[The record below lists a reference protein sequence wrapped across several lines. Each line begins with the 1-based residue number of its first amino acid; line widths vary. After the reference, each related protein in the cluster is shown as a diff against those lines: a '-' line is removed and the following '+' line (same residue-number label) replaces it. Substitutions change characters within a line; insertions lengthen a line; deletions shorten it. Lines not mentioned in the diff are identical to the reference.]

1 MLLSAVSFLVVAQSG
16 SEVPEGFMNNPI
28 YTDPVHPFQTHRQD
42 EESLNLNVCYIQC
55 MWLFQDSFC
64 VNEESQ
70 SEVMEAS
77 ALEVAEA
84 VLEAEAK
91 WKRRKRKRIMCATDC
106 VEGTSEN
113 WFKSDSVT
121 RKKRLRIVTLE
132 SSDSEK
138 DEDVNNVS
146 TTAANNGQVQKQIE
160 VTLPKI
166 HMGCVNTNRSRVSGA
181 DNIETQFSCVK
192 SVGCESVST
201 KETETVTTGEGWEW
215 NDWNFDQAELP
226 SCDRF
231 LEEKNNNKHALI
243 CDNETKSLDEKSVS
257 TKQNE
262 TVTVSD
268 GWDWND
274 WNFDQVEL
282 PSCDQFFVEKDNKKH
297 TFISAGATEEK
308 HSLSACSTKVIPKA
322 VRSLNAEFNRE
333 TVPTLSG
340 ETETRKLPLVEDD
353 NSVLPPPASSS
364 AELPKEQ
371 GMKSYGTAV
380 LEVSQ

>member
-1 MLLSAVSFLVVAQSG
+1 M
-16 SEVPEGFMNNPI
+16 
-28 YTDPVHPFQTHRQD
+28 
-42 EESLNLNVCYIQC
+42 
-55 MWLFQDSFC
+55 
-64 VNEESQ
+64 NEESQ

-91 WKRRKRKRIMCATDC
+91 WKRRKRKRMCATDC

-113 WFKSDSVT
+113 CFKSDSIM
-121 RKKRLRIVTLE
+121 RKKRRHRIVTLE

-138 DEDVNNVS
+138 DEDLNNVS
-146 TTAANNGQVQKQIE
+146 TTAANKGQVQNQIE
-160 VTLPKI
+160 VPPPKI
-166 HMGCVNTNRSRVSGA
+166 HMGGVNTNRNSVSGA
-181 DNIETQFSCVK
+181 GNIETEFSCMK
-192 SVGCESVST
+192 SVSCESVAT
-201 KETETVTTGEGWEW
+201 KETETVTVGEGWDW
-215 NDWNFDQAELP
+215 NDWNFDEAESP
-226 SCDRF
+226 SCDQF
-231 LEEKNNNKHALI
+231 LEEKDNNKHTLI
-243 CDNETKSLDEKSVS
+243 CDSETKSSVGKSVS
-257 TKQNE
+257 TKQAE
-262 TVTVSD
+262 TVTAGD

-282 PSCDQFFVEKDNKKH
+282 PSCDQFFVEKDDKKH

-322 VRSLNAEFNRE
+322 VRSLNSEFNKE
-333 TVPTLSG
+333 TVPTLLSS
-340 ETETRKLPLVEDD
+340 ETEKRKLPLAEDD
-353 NSVLPPPASSS
+353 NSVLPPPDSSS

>member
-1 MLLSAVSFLVVAQSG
+1 
-16 SEVPEGFMNNPI
+16 
-28 YTDPVHPFQTHRQD
+28 
-42 EESLNLNVCYIQC
+42 

-77 ALEVAEA
+77 ALEAAEA

-106 VEGTSEN
+106 GEGTSEN
-113 WFKSDSVT
+113 CFKSDLVT
-121 RKKRLRIVTLE
+121 SKKRRHRIVTLE

-146 TTAANNGQVQKQIE
+146 TTATNKGHVQKQIE
-160 VTLPKI
+160 VPPPKI
-166 HMGCVNTNRSRVSGA
+166 HMGGVNTNRSSVSGA
-181 DNIETQFSCVK
+181 GNIETEFNCMK
-192 SVGCESVST
+192 SVRRESVST
-201 KETETVTTGEGWEW
+201 KETETVTVGEGWDW

-226 SCDRF
+226 SCDQF
-231 LEEKNNNKHALI
+231 LEEKDNNKHTLI
-243 CDNETKSLDEKSVS
+243 CDSVTKSIDEKSVS
-257 TKQNE
+257 TKRTE

-282 PSCDQFFVEKDNKKH
+282 PSCDQFFVEKDNRKR
-297 TFISAGATEEK
+297 TSVSAGATEEK

-322 VRSLNAEFNRE
+322 VRSLDAEFNKE
-333 TVPTLSG
+333 TVPTSLSG
-340 ETETRKLPLVEDD
+340 ETDTRKLPLVEDD
-353 NSVLPPPASSS
+353 NSVLPPPDNSS
-364 AELPKEQ
+364 AELPKER
-371 GMKSYGTAV
+371 GMNADGTAV